1 MSPLLDR
8 RELLTALAATAALP
22 VRALGASPRPTIA
35 IVGAGMAGVSL
46 AWLLDGAFDVTLIE
60 ARGSIGGN
68 VQTVDVELDGSHFAV
83 DIGAQYFHP
92 ALYPLYSLLLEQLGL
107 G

>member
-1 MSPLLDR
+1 MPPLLDR
-8 RELLTALAATAALP
+8 RELLTALAATAARP
-22 VRALGASPRPTIA
+22 VRALGSQSRRRSVA

-60 ARGSIGGN
+60 ARRSIGGN
-68 VQTVDVELDGSHFAV
+68 VRTVDVDLDGSRFAV

-92 ALYPLYSLLLEQLGL
+92 ALYPIY
-107 G
+107 